1 MSQWEELADVIPN
14 DHARQIT
21 SEYYIHTELKQ
32 LAAGSRVLDL
42 GCGTGGSAH
51 KILNANPGVEW
62 LGIDIES
69 SPEVDARA
77 ADDGRTFLTFDGVN
91 LPFEDGDIDAIYSH
105 QVLEHVRHPEPL
117 LREVARVLAPGGA
130 FVGSTSNLEPYHSYS
145 LWNFTPYGFR
155 RIVEDAGL
163 VLKELRPCID
173 GPTLI
178 DRSYQGR
185 PKEMS
190 RFFKE
195 PSPLN
200 SEIDAWGA
208 DTKRR
213 VNLINNRKLMYCGQF
228 GFLARRPHAGGPS

>member
-1 MSQWEELADVIPN
+1 MSQWEELSDVIPN

-32 LAAGSRVLDL
+32 LAPGSRVLDL
-42 GCGTGGSAH
+42 GCGTGGSAQ
-51 KILNANPGVEW
+51 KITNANPGIEW
-62 LGIDIES
+62 IGIDIES

-77 ADDGRTFLTFDGVN
+77 PDDERTFLTFDGVN
-91 LPFEDGDIDAIYSH
+91 LPFETGEIDAIYSH

-117 LREVARVLAPGGA
+117 LREVTRVLIPGGA

-163 VLKELRPCID
+163 TLHELRPCID

-178 DRSYQGR
+178 ERSYKGR
-185 PKEMS
+185 PREMS

-200 SEIDAWGA
+200 AEIDAWGSE
-208 DTKRR
+208 TKRR
-213 VNLINNRKLMYCGQF
+213 INLINNRKLMYCGQF
-228 GFLARRPHAGGPS
+228 GFLARRPTNGSVS